1 MSLAKLFLDHLKL
14 RLSYLEKALTVNKF
28 DALIISS
35 GSPVKYFADSI
46 GTSLN
51 AVPHFGHYCPLT
63 GPNHAIKLQPNK
75 KPFLIHYA
83 PQSFWYESLDLDD
96 AFWID
101 GFNIVKVCDLKTL
114 WDMLTVSKTSRTAYI
129 GDDIESA
136 MTANLE
142 PNPIELTAYLD
153 WGRKYKTPY
162 EIKCIEEATA
172 KSAKGHIAG
181 QLAFLAGASELDI
194 HYTFM
199 KATQSLESELAFAT
213 IVAINEKSAI
223 LHYASKRTLGNGQTL
238 LMDCGVKVRGY
249 ASDITR
255 TITNTNCDPIFKNM
269 IVSMRKNQQELIA
282 NSGPNKSFKALNNL
296 SHLKLAELL
305 KEHNILYS
313 EPELAIEL
321 GLTKLFCPH
330 NLGHHLGIQVH
341 DVTGKL
347 TNKNNN
353 AAATTQ
359 QSTLPIDEILEPGNV
374 ITIEPGCY
382 FIPTLLEPFR
392 TNKYSKQLNWKLIDQ
407 LSCLGGI
414 RIEDNILITETGHND
429 ITKKYLPN

>member
-1 MSLAKLFLDHLKL
+1 MSLAKLFLDHLAL
-14 RLSYLEKALTVNKF
+14 RLSYLEKALAVSKF

-35 GSPVKYFADSI
+35 GSPVKYFAN
-46 GTSLN
+46 GNGVSLN
-51 AVPHFGHYCPLT
+51 TVPHFGHYCPLA
-63 GPNHAIKLQPNK
+63 GPHHAIKLQPNQ
-75 KPFLIHYA
+75 KPILICYA
-83 PQSFWYESLDLDD
+83 PQSFWYDSLNFDD

-101 GFNIVKVCDLKTL
+101 GFNIVKVCDLKAL
-114 WDMLTVSKTSRTAYI
+114 WDMLTVSKASRMAYI
-129 GDDIESA
+129 GDAVESA
-136 MTANLE
+136 ITANLD
-142 PNPIELTAYLD
+142 PNPIELTASLD

-181 QLAFLAGASELDI
+181 QLAFLADASELDI
-194 HYTFM
+194 HYAFM
-199 KATQSLESELAFAT
+199 EAAQSLESELAFST

-223 LHYASKRTLGNGQTL
+223 LHYEGKRTLRSGQTL

-255 TITNTNCDPIFKNM
+255 TITNVNCDSTFKDM

-282 NSGPNKSFKALNNL
+282 NLGPNKSFKALHNL

-305 KEHNILYS
+305 KEHKILYS
-313 EPELAIEL
+313 EPESAIEL
-321 GLTKLFCPH
+321 GFTKLFYPH

-347 TNKNNN
+347 ANESNN
-353 AAATTQ
+353 AVITTQ
-359 QSTLPIDEILEPGNV
+359 QSTLQTDRILEPGNV

-407 LSCLGGI
+407 LSCFGGI
-414 RIEDNILITETGHND
+414 RIEDNILITETGHHN